1 MGVLL
6 YCTPINSSLN
16 ILFVHNRPNT
26 DPAMASKTYNVGVI
40 GYGMSAKV
48 FHIPLILRTPTF
60 TLSAIV
66 QRTPKPNDSA
76 AKDHPSAKI
85 YSSAT
90 DLFADSNL
98 DIIVITTTP
107 DTHFSF
113 TKSALEAG
121 KHVIVEK
128 PFVPSSSQAQQLICV
143 YQNRRWDADFL
154 TVKKLI
160 SEDKIGRV
168 VEFETHFDRYK
179 AVKPETWKG
188 TLGMEQ
194 AGGVV
199 YDLGTHLI
207 DQAYVLFGLP
217 KSVTAV
223 FENQR
228 DDGGEEPDSITILLG
243 YGAGKPLV
251 TVKAGV
257 MCVETEQ
264 LRYWVRGT
272 KGSYKKFHLD
282 VQEDQLKAGMMP
294 GDKGFGVESEER
306 AGTLVVLED
315 GKPKA
320 SVLKNVEPETYAKL
334 YEGFAKAVAGGGEK
348 EVPVKASEARDVL
361 RIIEAAR
368 ESAKSGKS
376 VSP

>member
-1 MGVLL
+1 
-6 YCTPINSSLN
+6 
-16 ILFVHNRPNT
+16 
-26 DPAMASKTYNVGVI
+26 MASKTYNVGVI

-48 FHIPLILRTPTF
+48 FHIPLILVTPSF
-60 TLSAIV
+60 NLSAIV

-76 AKDHPSAKI
+76 SSDHPTAKI
-85 YSSAT
+85 HSSAT
-90 DLFADSNL
+90 TLFADPSI

-107 DTHFSF
+107 DTHFTF
-113 TKSALEAG
+113 TKSALQAG

-128 PFVPSSSQAQQLICV
+128 PFVPSSEQADELIAISKETGKLICV
-143 YQNRRWDADFL
+143 YQNRRWDSDFL
-154 TVKKLI
+154 TVRKLI
-160 SEDKIGRV
+160 SEGTIGRV

-179 AVKPETWKG
+179 PVKPESWKG

-217 KSVTAV
+217 RSVNAV

-228 DDGGEEPDSITILLG
+228 DDGSEEPDSITVLLG

-251 TVKAGV
+251 TAKAGV
-257 MCVETEQ
+257 MCVETDQ

-272 KGSYKKFHLD
+272 KGSFKKFHLD
-282 VQEDQLKAGMMP
+282 VQEDQLKAGLKP
-294 GDKGFGVESEER
+294 GDEGFGVEDEER
-306 AGTLVVLED
+306 SGTLVVLEGD
-315 GKPKA
+315 KPKG
-320 SVLKNVEPETYAKL
+320 SVLKNVVPETYKAL
-334 YEGFAKAVAGGGEK
+334 YEGFAKAVAGGGESA
-348 EVPVKASEARDVL
+348 VPVKASEARDVL

-368 ESAKSGKS
+368 ESAKTGKT
-376 VSP
+376 VTL

>member
-1 MGVLL
+1 MGIRRFPRLQLSTTVLL

-76 AKDHPSAKI
+76 
-85 YSSAT
+85 
-90 DLFADSNL
+90 
-98 DIIVITTTP
+98 
-107 DTHFSF
+107 
-113 TKSALEAG
+113 
-121 KHVIVEK
+121 
-128 PFVPSSSQAQQLICV
+128 
-143 YQNRRWDADFL
+143 
-154 TVKKLI
+154 
-160 SEDKIGRV
+160 
-168 VEFETHFDRYK
+168 
-179 AVKPETWKG
+179 
-188 TLGMEQ
+188 
-194 AGGVV
+194 
-199 YDLGTHLI
+199 
-207 DQAYVLFGLP
+207 
-217 KSVTAV
+217 
-223 FENQR
+223 
-228 DDGGEEPDSITILLG
+228 
-243 YGAGKPLV
+243 
-251 TVKAGV
+251 
-257 MCVETEQ
+257 MCVE
-264 LRYWVRGT
+264 
-272 KGSYKKFHLD
+272 
-282 VQEDQLKAGMMP
+282 EDQLRAGMMP